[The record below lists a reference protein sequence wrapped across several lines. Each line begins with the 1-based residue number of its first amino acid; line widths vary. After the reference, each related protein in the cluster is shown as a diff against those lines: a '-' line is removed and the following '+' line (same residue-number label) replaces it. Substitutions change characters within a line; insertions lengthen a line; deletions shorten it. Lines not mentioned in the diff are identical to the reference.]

1 MVLKDVNKL
10 FTNNISSFVINLMII
25 LGYKFM
31 EVFYNMNNN
40 WNLDKL
46 KKQAISDQYFYDY
59 VLNESN
65 ILNYENLEVLDIG
78 CSNGFKT
85 EMLFGKYSNI
95 KHITGID
102 VDNSAIL
109 EAKEKFKNNKRYT
122 FELKDINKLDHKEKY
137 DIINLS
143 YVLQHLEK
151 PQEVLGKLKNN
162 LTERGVIIIKVPDD
176 SFKFCYPDEEDL
188 LHQIFKLYENEIMKK
203 QDITKFTD
211 RYIGKKVKTYLSENG
226 YKNIK
231 LYYSITDTVGK
242 NNIERLKLF
251 ESTIAF
257 RRVKNKA
264 NISEYIVNE
273 MDNLLDK
280 LKKKFED
287 DKFYYTMTVLY
298 YIANK

>member
-1 MVLKDVNKL
+1 
-10 FTNNISSFVINLMII
+10 
-25 LGYKFM
+25 
-31 EVFYNMNNN
+31 MNNS

-46 KKQAISDQYFYDY
+46 KKQAIKNQEFDDY

-85 EMLFGKYSNI
+85 ELLFGKYNNI

-102 VDNSAIL
+102 VDNVAIL

-122 FELKDINKLDHKEKY
+122 FEVKDINKLEDKDKY

-143 YVLQHLEK
+143 YVLQHLEN
-151 PQEVLGKLKNN
+151 PREVLEKLKNN
-162 LTERGVIIIKVPDD
+162 LTQKGVIIIKVPDD
-176 SFKFCYPDEEDL
+176 SFKFCYPDEENL
-188 LHQIFKLYENEIMKK
+188 LHQIFDLYENEIMRK

-231 LYYSITDTVGK
+231 LYYSITDTIEK
-242 NNIERLKLF
+242 NKEERLNFF
-251 ESTIAF
+251 ESSIAF
-257 RRVKNKA
+257 RNANNKNNVSKDIVKKMN
-264 NISEYIVNE
+264 
-273 MDNLLDK
+273 DLLDE